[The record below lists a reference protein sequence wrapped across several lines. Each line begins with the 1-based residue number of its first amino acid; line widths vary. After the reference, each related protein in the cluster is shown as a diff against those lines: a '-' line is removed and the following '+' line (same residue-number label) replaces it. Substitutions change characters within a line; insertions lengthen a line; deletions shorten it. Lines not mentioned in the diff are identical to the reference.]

1 MSMKTSWLR
10 RFLLPDLNG
19 RFVLRL
25 LLVTVTAVIVFTLA
39 LVPLR
44 IEGRSMEPTYGD
56 GGFNFCWRGRYL
68 FSEPERGDVV
78 VIRFAGR
85 RVMLLKRIIGL
96 AGDTVEFR
104 NGELFVNGSKVEE
117 PYVRTP
123 SDWNLAPRRVGPGKV
138 YVVGDNRAVPM
149 DRHHFGQVEQ
159 ERIVGGVVW

>member
-1 MSMKTSWLR
+1 METGWLR

-25 LLVTVTAVIVFTLA
+25 LLVAVVAVVVCTQVF
-39 LVPLR
+39 VPLR
-44 IEGRSMEPTYGD
+44 IEGRSMEPTYDD

-68 FSEPERGDVV
+68 FSAPERGDVV

-85 RVMLLKRIIGL
+85 QVMLLKRVIGL

-104 NGELFVNGSKVEE
+104 NGALFVNSAWVKE

-123 SDWNLAPRRVGPGKV
+123 SDWNLAPRKVEPAKV
-138 YVVGDNRAVPM
+138 YVVGDNRTVHM
-149 DRHHFGQVEQ
+149 NRHHFGQVEQ
-159 ERIVGGVVW
+159 ERIMGGVLW